1 MIWLLEAE
9 KRSWLSYGRNRGAL
23 KGADCGKSMITL
35 EKILLWLCF
44 KASSGLKE
52 SKNDQGAN
60 TLEAIAVIHMA
71 GDGILDLGDSGGDGE
86 RD

>member
-1 MIWLLEAE
+1 MN
-9 KRSWLSYGRNRGAL
+9 K
-23 KGADCGKSMITL
+23 KKH
-35 EKILLWLCF
+35 
-44 KASSGLKE
+44 
-52 SKNDQGAN
+52 DQGAN

>member
-1 MIWLLEAE
+1 
-9 KRSWLSYGRNRGAL
+9 
-23 KGADCGKSMITL
+23 MITL

-71 GDGILDLGDSGGDGE
+71 GDGILDLDSGGDGE